1 MMIAA
6 AHRDAQTAQTKVEE
20 SRRRARVAEHGDV
33 QTRFDGAS
41 QAPLLQEGAR
51 LSDELAA
58 PRTIGR
64 CRASISM
71 PDQLPSVVKQ
81 NSLMSH
87 VRVRKTISL
96 ESFPQGGEEWRWL
109 STLSFFVGA
118 TFSIGAALFTVGAF
132 TSVRAGFGH
141 PVTDWQETILVS
153 YAYLLGHMYFV
164 AGAYLGWYEVIN
176 VGQQE
181 RRWWARPDEGQSSTG
196 YWGALLYFLGTL
208 PFQVSTTMGVLAPGA
223 TGAWLVFGSWAT
235 QAVGSACYTAAALL
249 EFRHNHDARCDQ
261 RIFWLCALYL
271 LGSALFLLAASVGT
285 AAAAC
290 EWLLGAACA
299 LDAQWLELWAVDLPY
314 LLGSMAFLV
323 GAWLQIQ
330 MWKGEQFGLGFIRD
344 LNPLYLK
351 TGGREMGATALWTPP
366 TMTTCT
372 ASVDDKEGYA
382 GAWSQQLMLAV
393 YMGNA
398 VLATINV
405 ALNRGW
411 HEHAAASGY
420 SVETSAEELVAD
432 GIAWVA
438 AHGMLLTYTVVHFTP
453 SLHPY
458 DYLLQLMRGV
468 ATLFLIDSAMRCAR
482 YVASGG
488 LVAAATCN
496 ATIASVELAGPGY
509 ALGAEGLEQPL

>member
-1 MMIAA
+1 MADDAITAA
-6 AHRDAQTAQTKVEE
+6 QRNAQAAQAQVEE
-20 SRRRARVAEHGDV
+20 SR
-33 QTRFDGAS
+33 FDEAS
-41 QAPLLQEGAR
+41 QAPLLHEGSV

-58 PRTIGR
+58 PRVIGR
-64 CRASISM
+64 CRAATSM
-71 PDQLPSVVKQ
+71 PDQLPSIAKQ

-96 ESFPQGGEEWRWL
+96 ASFPQGGEEWRWL

-118 TFSIGAALFTVGAF
+118 TFSIGAALFTAGAF
-132 TSVRAGFGH
+132 TSCLAGFGH
-141 PVTDWQETILVS
+141 PVAEWQEAALVA

-164 AGAYLGWYEVIN
+164 CGAYLNWYEVIN
-176 VGQQE
+176 VGQAE

-208 PFQVSTTMGVLAPGA
+208 PFQVSTTMGVVAPGA
-223 TGAWLVFGSWAT
+223 TGAWLVLGSWAT

-249 EFRHNHDARCDQ
+249 EFRHNHDARCGQ

-271 LGSALFLLAASVGT
+271 LGSTLFLLAASVGT
-285 AAAAC
+285 GVAAC
-290 EWLLGAACA
+290 EWLLGEACA
-299 LDAQWLELWAVDLPY
+299 VDAQWYDLWAVDLPY
-314 LLGSMAFLV
+314 LFGSMAFLV

-351 TGGREMGATALWTPP
+351 PGREVGATALRRPAP
-366 TMTTCT
+366 TTTTCT

-382 GAWSQQLMLAV
+382 GAWSEQLMLAV

-398 VLATINV
+398 ALATINI

-411 HEHAAASGY
+411 HEHAEASGY

-458 DYLLQLMRGV
+458 DYLLHLMRIV
-468 ATLFLIDSAMRCAR
+468 ATLFLADSAMRCAR

-496 ATIASVELAGPGY
+496 ATIASVELAGQGGV
-509 ALGAEGLEQPL
+509 LGAEAFAPPL